1 MNAIR
6 LLVPLVCLSSVVS
19 AATPT
24 IEQALALRGSGL
36 VIPLTAVSGNDT
48 PIASSLVD
56 GSRTIARLDSHLV
69 WINARPRTLRE
80 WSLPPQITQVS
91 GDETSGGTPFLVLS
105 LPHDGRGHL
114 VVDGTPVR
122 LHWADLPD
130 SMPALQRLNTASGGE
145 EFLPYAASLLQDP
158 LSAWRCELL
167 AAVRGHTPPPLD
179 RFTDLP
185 TRLIAIAS
193 IGPWRI
199 AMQQLAEA
207 DRGVARRVAELLTG
221 TTQNEGHTI
230 AAWLSRGS
238 ALDEL
243 LAIALSSDTAE
254 NPMATRALR
263 WCERQTSLL
272 VWVTA
277 DRGASVLISLA
288 NPEPRAVL
296 AEVMWAIPGELPLAS
311 SVPAGASTMTRL
323 EPLPLREL
331 APLLLEVGQNHLTLP
346 IDRSIQDVEPPGL
359 MLGPLHPNRTLSD
372 VRAGLPPPPAPMS
385 RQTFAQF
392 RKLMGHWEVMLEC
405 RWNGLQTDPC
415 DGESV
420 TIDLRVGDRRHV
432 IEVTPDGLRS
442 SHQAD
447 APTAHASKLDHAWL
461 CRVVLPDAWIADQMS
476 IALLRTHADSPAFET
491 WPTPCVPWR
500 IEFDPTPMNLS
511 AWDQDAVE
519 ATP

>member
-6 LLVPLVCLSSVVS
+6 LLVPLVCLSGAVS

-24 IEQALALRGSGL
+24 IEQTLALRGSGL
-36 VIPLTAVSGNDT
+36 VIPLTAVSGNDD

-56 GSRTIARLDSHLV
+56 GNQTIARLDSHLV
-69 WINARPRTLRE
+69 WINAKPRTPRA
-80 WSLPPQITQVS
+80 WSLPSHRTLVS
-91 GDETSGGTPFLVLS
+91 GDETSGGTPYLVLS

-114 VVDGTPVR
+114 VVDGTLVR
-122 LHWADLPD
+122 LHWANLPD
-130 SMPALQRLNTASGGE
+130 SMPTLRQLNTASDDE
-145 EFLPYAASLLQDP
+145 EFLPYAAPPLQDP
-158 LSAWRCELL
+158 LGAWRCELI
-167 AAVRGHTPPPLD
+167 AAMRGHTPPSLD

-185 TRLIAIAS
+185 TRLIAAAS
-193 IGPWRI
+193 IGPWRR

-207 DRGVARRVAELLTG
+207 DRGVARQVAELLTG
-221 TTQNEGHTI
+221 TTQNEGHSI

-243 LAIALSSDTAE
+243 LAIALGSDTAE
-254 NPMATRALR
+254 NPRATRALR

-272 VWVTA
+272 VWITA
-277 DRGASVLISLA
+277 DRGGSVLISLA
-288 NPEPRAVL
+288 NPEPHAVL
-296 AEVMWAIPGELPLAS
+296 AEIMWAIPGELPLAS
-311 SVPAGASTMTRL
+311 SVPAGASTMTHL

-331 APLLLEVGQNHLTLP
+331 APLLLEVGQNHMTLP

-372 VRAGLPPPPAPMS
+372 VHTGLPPPPAPMS

-405 RWNGLQTDPC
+405 RWNGPQTDPH

-432 IEVTPDGLRS
+432 IEVAPDGLRS

-447 APTAHASKLDHAWL
+447 TPTVHVSRLDHAWL

-500 IEFDPTPMNLS
+500 IAFDPTPMNLS
-511 AWDQDAVE
+511 AWDQDAAAE
-519 ATP
+519 MP